1 VTTLTKRMAE
11 DLSEYFSE
19 IGVRCRY
26 LHSEIETLDR
36 IKILRGLRKGEYDV
50 LIGINLLREGL
61 DLPEVS
67 LVAILDA
74 DKEGYLRSATSL
86 IQTIGRCARHV
97 EGRAILY
104 AERRTGSMN
113 EAIEET
119 NRRRTKQLAYNKE
132 NNITPQSIIK
142 GVDMELAHIVEAD
155 YVTVPL
161 DPAEL
166 DAAAAGVKNEQQLAE
181 LLKDMENQMR
191 EAAKKFEFEKA
202 AQLRDRIKNLKQQD
216 LAGAFTKEKDE
227 AAPASA

>member
-1 VTTLTKRMAE
+1 M
-11 DLSEYFSE
+11 
-19 IGVRCRY
+19 
-26 LHSEIETLDR
+26 
-36 IKILRGLRKGEYDV
+36 KILRDLRKGEFDV

-67 LVAILDA
+67 LVAVLDA
-74 DKEGYLRSATSL
+74 DKEGFLRSTTSL

-104 AERRTGSMN
+104 ADRRTDSMN
-113 EAIEET
+113 EAISET
-119 NRRRTKQLAYNKE
+119 NRRRAKQMCFNKE

-161 DPAEL
+161 DTAGI
-166 DAAAAGVKNEQQLAE
+166 DAAASNIKNEAQLAE
-181 LLKDMENQMR
+181 LLKQLESQMR

-202 AQLRDRIKNLKQQD
+202 AQFRDRIKSLKQQD
-216 LAGAFTKEKDE
+216 LSGLFGKEE
-227 AAPASA
+227 NTHAAS